1 MHSEIHFQKFIEEN
15 LKFLKLKQDPSSLYD
30 PIRYMLNLG
39 GKRLRPTLLMM
50 SHELFNDDT
59 ESVIQPALGIE
70 VFHNFTL
77 LHDDIM
83 DKAPLRRTKETVH
96 KKWNPD
102 IAILSGDTM
111 FVLSC
116 QLLMDVKNEF
126 QNDVMQIFLKTAI
139 EVCEGQ
145 QMDMD
150 FESRNNVSI
159 SEYIDMIGRKTA
171 ALIGCSMYIG
181 ALCAGAESKDCN
193 HLYEFGKNLGIAF
206 QLHDDILDFY
216 GDVDKFGKQI
226 GGDIISNKKT
236 FLLLTAFEKA
246 KGQNLTE
253 LKKWF
258 NNAEYVSEEKIA
270 AITGI
275 YENLSVKND
284 ATEKMEDY
292 FRKALDELDSVNV
305 SSHRKEALLEMAEKL
320 MVREK

>member
-1 MHSEIHFQKFIEEN
+1 MHSEIHFQKLIEEK
-15 LKFLKLKQDPSSLYD
+15 LKSLQLKQDPSSLYD

-39 GKRLRPTLLMM
+39 GKRLRPALLMM
-50 SHELFNDDT
+50 SHELYNNET
-59 ESVIQPALGIE
+59 ENIIQPALGIE

-116 QLLMDVKNEF
+116 QLLMDVKKEF
-126 QNDVMQIFLKTAI
+126 QNDVMQIFFRTAI

-150 FESRNNVSI
+150 FESKHNVTI
-159 SEYIDMIGRKTA
+159 DEYLDMIGRKTA
-171 ALIGCSMYIG
+171 ALIGCSMHIG
-181 ALCAGAESKDCN
+181 ALCAGAELSDSK
-193 HLYEFGKNLGIAF
+193 HLYAFGKNLGIAF
-206 QLHDDILDFY
+206 QLHDDILDVY
-216 GDVDKFGKQI
+216 GDAKKFGKQV
-226 GGDIISNKKT
+226 GGDILSNKKT

-246 KGQNLTE
+246 KGKDLAE
-253 LKKWF
+253 LKKWL
-258 NNAEYVSEEKIA
+258 NATDFIAEEKVA
-270 AITGI
+270 SVTHV
-275 YENLSVKND
+275 YENLSIRND
-284 ATEKMEDY
+284 ATEKMDYY
-292 FRKALDELDSVNV
+292 FRIALNELDAVNV
-305 SSHRKEALLEMAEKL
+305 SSVRKSALLELAEKL